1 MMRFAFAFI
10 ISTICL
16 NFCEAE
22 LTKPVR
28 VALYSDKG
36 ISSSSEQLLKG
47 LNSYTDLKVTLLNAQ
62 DIAEGKLSDFNLLI
76 QPGGSGGAQGKTLGE
91 KGREKVREFVKN
103 GGGYLGICAGAYL
116 ATCDYEWSLNIL
128 DAKVLD
134 RKHWARGFG
143 NVEIKLS
150 SEARKILGVET
161 EKETIYYHQGPLL
174 APAANPDIEDYK
186 NLATFETEI
195 AKNGAPAGIMK
206 GTTAIAC
213 GTFGKGKVFCFSPHP
228 ERTEGLMDHI
238 HRAIL
243 WSTSN
248 NAN

>member
-1 MMRFAFAFI
+1 MMRMLFALI
-10 ISTICL
+10 ISTIWL
-16 NFCEAE
+16 NFSWAQS
-22 LTKPVR
+22 TKPIR

-36 ISSSSEQLLKG
+36 ISASSEQLQKG
-47 LNSYTDLKVTLLNAQ
+47 LNSYSDIQLSLLKAQ
-62 DIAEGKLSDFNLLI
+62 DIAEGKLSGFDLLI
-76 QPGGSGGAQGKTLGE
+76 HPGGSGGAQGKTLGE

-134 RKHWARGFG
+134 RKHWARGYG

-174 APAANPDIEDYK
+174 APASNPDIEDYK
-186 NLATFETEI
+186 NLATFESEI
-195 AKNGAPAGIMK
+195 AKNGAPSGIMK

-243 WSTSN
+243 WGTSN

>member
-1 MMRFAFAFI
+1 MSRTAFALI

-16 NFCEAE
+16 NFSWAQSI
-22 LTKPVR
+22 KPIR

-36 ISSSSEQLLKG
+36 ISSSSEQLQKG

-62 DIAEGKLSDFNLLI
+62 DIAEGKLSGFDLLI
-76 QPGGSGGAQGKTLGE
+76 QPGGSGGAQGKALGE
-91 KGREKVREFVKN
+91 KGRDKVREFVKN

-150 SEARKILGVET
+150 PEARKILGVET
-161 EKETIYYHQGPLL
+161 EKETIYYHQGPLQPL
-174 APAANPDIEDYK
+174 K
-186 NLATFETEI
+186 Q
-195 AKNGAPAGIMK
+195 K
-206 GTTAIAC
+206 
-213 GTFGKGKVFCFSPHP
+213 
-228 ERTEGLMDHI
+228 
-238 HRAIL
+238 
-243 WSTSN
+243 
-248 NAN
+248 